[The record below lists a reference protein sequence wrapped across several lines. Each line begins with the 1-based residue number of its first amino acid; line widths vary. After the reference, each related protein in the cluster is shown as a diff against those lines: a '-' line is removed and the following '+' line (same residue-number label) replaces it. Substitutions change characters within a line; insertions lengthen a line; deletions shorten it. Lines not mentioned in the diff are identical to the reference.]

1 MAYSLVSGIMSL
13 IIGIVMIVGGASGQL
28 VLRGTNRS
36 DLLMILG
43 VIVIAYGAYVTY
55 KSRQS

>member
-1 MAYSLVSGIMSL
+1 MASKISGIISI
-13 IIGIVMIVGGASGQL
+13 IIGLVMIVGGGTGNL

-43 VIVIAYGAYVTY
+43 FIVIAYGAYVTY
-55 KSRQS
+55 KSQQA

>member
-1 MAYSLVSGIMSL
+1 MASKISGIISV
-13 IIGIVMIVGGASGQL
+13 IIGLIMVIGGGTGNL

-43 VIVIAYGAYVTY
+43 IIVIAYGAYVTY
-55 KSRQS
+55 KATK

>member
-1 MAYSLVSGIMSL
+1 MASKISGIISI
-13 IIGIVMIVGGASGQL
+13 IIGLVMIVGGGTGNL

-43 VIVIAYGAYVTY
+43 FIVIAYGAYVTY
-55 KSRQS
+55 KGQ